1 MSNITPTTYAVLGST
16 GNCGTALIEILLQKP
31 NARINAYCRN
41 RSKLHRLLPT
51 AADDKRIAIFEG
63 NIADTALLASCI
75 RGCLAVFLCVSTN
88 DNIPGCRLAQDTASA
103 VIHALQSTPSTNTLA
118 PPKLILLSSG
128 TIDANF
134 SRHVPFL
141 LQPILLR
148 SASHVYRDLLE
159 AERLLRAQEP
169 WLTTVYVKPGA
180 LSVDVRRGHALS
192 LTDQDSPVSYLDL
205 AAAMVDV
212 ADDAEGRWDG
222 KNVSV
227 VNTHGAANEIQA
239 ATLEKFIKGWA
250 GWTPDGFLS
259 TWSSTCTQT
268 TLPFSSDV
276 PPRTRSHVEHLFP
289 ILMSVLSNFE
299 MTVHNVVHDTAHGKA
314 VIYALTKADTPWGP
328 YKNEHA
334 LFLWFDESGTEVD
347 RIEEMFDAL
356 VMKEFLPKIQ
366 EHVARQKAEAE
377 AKAQAV

>member
-148 SASHVYRDLLE
+148 SASHVYRDP
-159 AERLLRAQEP
+159 ARGGAPAARA
-169 WLTTVYVKPGA
+169 GA
-180 LSVDVRRGHALS
+180 LADDPPSRIS
-192 LTDQDSPVSYLDL
+192 DL

-227 VNTHGAANEIQA
+227 VNTHGAA
-239 ATLEKFIKGWA
+239 KFP
-250 GWTPDGFLS
+250 T
-259 TWSSTCTQT
+259 
-268 TLPFSSDV
+268 
-276 PPRTRSHVEHLFP
+276 
-289 ILMSVLSNFE
+289 